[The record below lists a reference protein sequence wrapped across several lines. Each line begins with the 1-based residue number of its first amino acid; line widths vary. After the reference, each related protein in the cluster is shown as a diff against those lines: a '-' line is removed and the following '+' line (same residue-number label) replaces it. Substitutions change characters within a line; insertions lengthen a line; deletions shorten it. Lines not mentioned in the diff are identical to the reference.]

1 MVSHGK
7 PPLYIGVSKTL
18 KDAKQLLADCLDVG
32 YDVLQ
37 RNQQQAAAER
47 MQAKDEKILRQ
58 GRAEVKRCER
68 AFIDARTR
76 LKYLEK
82 VQTTGRI
89 YHGRK
94 HYKFK

>member
-18 KDAKQLLADCLDVG
+18 KDARDLLADCADVG
-32 YDVLQ
+32 YDLMQ
-37 RNQQQAAAER
+37 HNQQQVAAER

-58 GRAEVKRCER
+58 ARAEVKKCEK
-68 AFIDARTR
+68 AFRDARTR
-76 LKYLEK
+76 LKYLEN

-89 YHGRK
+89 YHGAK